1 MNHCLYTIKNMQ
13 GKTPAFLKDNG
24 SKKQGRGLLGLL
36 LVAFFAVFM
45 GGRVLAQTPTQIT
58 SLSSINDQNGNYII
72 TEDIVGGAPGVSTFT
87 GTLTAQ
93 AKADGTFPVI
103 TGLTQPLF
111 TTVTDASISNIM
123 LKEVAISQD
132 GDVGA
137 ICCTANGDSR
147 IYSCG
152 ILPTNP
158 INIYD
163 NPSTVASSN
172 NRNCGSLVGLLDG
185 TARVINCFSY
195 AWITQGG
202 GGNYYVGGLVGNN
215 SQTSS
220 QSSINTI
227 VVNCMFYGDIT
238 ASTKSPVYGGK
249 TIANTSNSGI
259 NNYNYFRQTATF
271 DDDYSN
277 ISQYKNSWPAEERF
291 LTRFEYYRSV
301 LNSNRR
307 LCVWWVTQKQFANQT
322 DEDLDLI
329 AKWVLDPTIAPYPI
343 LKEWRKYPS
352 VINQDPTQVLNKNN
366 QLISRDNANPYQ
378 GKKLGTLTVTVKAGS
393 NNSSANDK
401 ILVLPVLDMD
411 TLHHDYCYAKV
422 QLPYYNEQFGDPTST
437 DHSTRY
443 GKNYSNNKV
452 VTGWKIIS
460 VTGGNPGSFKGY
472 ASPNG
477 SYTPDEISATAWED
491 GFNFADRN
499 CTNKDL
505 YGKSGRV
512 FAQGGYY
519 YVPEGVTDITIEA
532 YWGNAVYLQN
542 GGRYLDRLDLA
553 DQYFSPAGTMPSTF
567 NGQTVYNSISTA
579 ISNLQKENTGVNVY
593 DQAVVLV
600 SNYQFKNLAN
610 QGNLGWNNTGGS
622 TSFAN
627 NLRPFTWTC
636 VDLDFDNEPDYCLE
650 LQYGSGTTRVNIHP
664 VRFDFIPIVDL
675 GLAIKKNSNPYG
687 CGIFIPRGHFEITET
702 AFIHTNQFEYDGH
715 IQLPKET
722 APLILNG
729 GQYEQIVTTVQTFG
743 DINNHTHYII
753 LGGNIWMKKFTPG
766 SHVDPRPNGSKRSR
780 LCAVSV
786 LGGEYPEFYLTGMFR
801 ADISGNEGNPHCYT
815 NGGRFGLMAGAG
827 MEQVNGDVTFKIDHS
842 IVDEFYGGGINSDK
856 PVMGNIHVDID
867 NSLVGYYCGGPK
879 TGNMQDETEVITTAK
894 GSTFG
899 KFFGGGNGG
908 NNLTRN
914 SLWDNTIGGGAQ
926 NNLTDNDWNTTGQ
939 FSEFEPFTFVNAG
952 VGYHAQFEFEL
963 MNNSGGNNDNVVART
978 YRWDAQFSMTTVQKV
993 TSTLTDCHVKQEFYG
1008 GGNLSPVNGNVVSTL
1023 DNTLV
1028 DGSAFGAGFSATIPS
1043 FSVHDNTTVNYPSRD
1058 IAGVCHPGSIDYLRD
1073 DGIVRLFKWID
1084 DAGLQNLG
1092 VTGINTSNP
1101 YFYSEEMRKWY
1112 CYTSVELSNLG
1123 TVYGDATLN
1132 IKGNSVIQGNV
1143 YGGGD
1148 ESKVIQNTTVLVED
1162 RTKVFGNIYGGGNI
1176 GEVGGDTKVIINGT
1190 TPQP

>member
-1 MNHCLYTIKNMQ
+1 MNTLGNKNMQ

-24 SKKQGRGLLGLL
+24 SKKQGRGLQGLFL
-36 LVAFFAVFM
+36 MAFLALFLNGNVW
-45 GGRVLAQTPTQIT
+45 AQTTE
-58 SLSSINDQNGNYII
+58 INSVSGLNSMTTNGSYII
-72 TEDIVGGAPGVSTFT
+72 TGDFDASGYTTKDSFT
-87 GTLTAQ
+87 GTLTAK
-93 AKADGTFPVI
+93 AKSDGTFPVI

-111 TTVTDASISNIM
+111 TTVTDARISNIM
-123 LKEVAISQD
+123 LKEVSISQD

-158 INIYD
+158 INIFD

-172 NRNCGSLVGLLDG
+172 SHNCGSIVGLLDG

-553 DQYFSPAGTMPSTF
+553 DKNFSPAGTMPSTF
-567 NGQTVYNSISTA
+567 NGQTVYDNIQTA
-579 ISNLQKENTGVNVY
+579 ISHLDTENTGVNVY

-610 QGNLGWNNTGGS
+610 QGNLGWNNTNGS

-650 LQYGSGTTRVNIHP
+650 LQYGQRTTRVNIHP

-675 GLAIKKNSNPYG
+675 GLAIKKSSNPYG

-702 AFIHTNQFEYDGH
+702 AFMHTNQFEYDGH
-715 IQLPKET
+715 RSLPKET

-729 GQYEQIVTTVQTFG
+729 GQYEQFVTTVETFG
-743 DINNHTHYII
+743 SISNHTNYII
-753 LGGNIWMKKFTPG
+753 IGGHVWMKKFTPG
-766 SHVDPRPNGSKRSR
+766 SHVDEDSKPTR

-786 LGGEYPEFYLTGMFR
+786 LGAEFQEFYLTGMFR
-801 ADISGNEGNPHCYT
+801 ADISDNVGNPHCYT

-914 SLWDNTIGGGAQ
+914 RLWDNTINGGTQ
-926 NNLTDNDWNTTGQ
+926 VNLTPNDWNNTGH
-939 FSEFEPFTFVNAG
+939 FSEFNPFTFVNEG

-963 MNNSGGNNDNVVART
+963 MNNSGGDNDNVVART

-1023 DNTLV
+1023 DNTIV

-1043 FSVHDNTTVNYPSRD
+1043 FSVHKTSPVIYPSRD
-1058 IAGVCHPGSIDYLRD
+1058 IAGICHPGSLEYQK
-1073 DGIVRLFKWID
+1073 DGDVVRLYTWID
-1084 DAGLQNLG
+1084 DAGLQRLG
-1092 VTGINTSNP
+1092 VTGISTSNP
-1101 YFYSEEMRKWY
+1101 DFSFGGKWY

-1123 TVYGDATLN
+1123 TVYGDATLI

-1148 ESKVIQNTTVLVED
+1148 ESKVIQNTTVLVKD
-1162 RTKVFGNIYGGGNI
+1162 RTKVLGNIYGGGNI
-1176 GEVGGDTKVIINGT
+1176 GKVGGDTKVIINGT